1 MCLSM
6 DELSLLCILLFFI
19 KMGYSKRLRRDAYC
33 KEQKKIKSTQ
43 FFNDFQIISILKSN
57 TYKL

>member
-1 MCLSM
+1 M